1 MPNIGD
7 IIRAK
12 DLQDLLEQINN
23 SSSNIVGELKYFG
36 FNEVP
41 EHCLMCDGSEISR
54 ETYSELF
61 AKYGTIYGEGDGS
74 TTFNIPDYRGAFL
87 RCIGGNAA
95 ELGVEQGDAIRDIKG
110 NVTVFG
116 SWGSVTGVVCCIS
129 PEIGDPQNNCFY
141 NDNTGTNSIANLQ
154 STGQPV
160 TNYGL
165 FFRAGKVVPTADE
178 NRPINYAVN
187 VCVVFE

>member
-7 IIRAK
+7 IIRAE

-54 ETYSELF
+54 ETYHELF
-61 AKYGTIYGEGDGS
+61 EKYGTIYGEGDGS
-74 TTFNIPDYRGAFL
+74 TTFNLPDYRGAFF
-87 RCIGGNAA
+87 RCIGGNANSI
-95 ELGVEQGDAIRDIKG
+95 GVLQGDAIRNITDNLSHRAVNVRDTLFNIETSQMFSQNRSSYKIARPIAYNGTTDYTMWDI
-110 NVTVFG
+110 NIDV
-116 SWGSVTGVVCCIS
+116 S
-129 PEIGDPQNNCFY
+129 
-141 NDNTGTNSIANLQ
+141 
-154 STGQPV
+154 
-160 TNYGL
+160 
-165 FFRAGKVVPTADE
+165 RVVPTAVE

>member
-7 IIRAK
+7 IIRAE

-36 FNEVP
+36 FTEVP

-54 ETYSELF
+54 EAYSKLF
-61 AKYGTIYGEGDGS
+61 AKYGTTYGEGDGS
-74 TTFNIPDYRGAFL
+74 TTFNLPDYRGAFL
-87 RCIGGNAA
+87 RCIGGNADSI
-95 ELGVEQGDAIRDIKG
+95 GVLQGDAIRNITGRIYYVAHGRNRASYGDGAFRYAGGADIG
-110 NVTVFG
+110 NATDYG
-116 SWGSVTGVVCCIS
+116 STDIIS
-129 PEIGDPQNNCFY
+129 FDA
-141 NDNTGTNSIANLQ
+141 S
-154 STGQPV
+154 
-160 TNYGL
+160 
-165 FFRAGKVVPTADE
+165 RVVPTAEE

>member
-7 IIRAK
+7 IIRAE
-12 DLQDLLEQINN
+12 DLEAILEQINN

-36 FNEVP
+36 FTEVP

-74 TTFNIPDYRGAFL
+74 TTFNLPDYRGAFL

-95 ELGVEQGDAIRDIKG
+95 ELGIEQGDAIRDID
-110 NVTVFG
+110 G
-116 SWGSVTGVVCCIS
+116 SFSIRDVGVSGMTITGDYGQGTISVTPIS
-129 PEIGDPQNNCFY
+129 DPGGNHIVAIG
-141 NDNTGTNSIANLQ
+141 SAL
-154 STGQPV
+154 
-160 TNYGL
+160 GL
-165 FFRAGKVVPTADE
+165 HNITFAPSRIIPTAPE
-178 NRPINYAVN
+178 VRPINYAVN

>member
-7 IIRAK
+7 IIKAT

-54 ETYSELF
+54 ETYHELF
-61 AKYGTIYGEGDGS
+61 EKYGTIYGEGDGS
-74 TTFNIPDYRGAFL
+74 TTFNLPDYRGAFF

-95 ELGVEQGDAIRDIKG
+95 ELGVEQGDAIRNMIG
-110 NVTVFG
+110 GFSIHGATPAGTGIGSFQIGTYGICFG
-116 SWGSVTGVVCCIS
+116 TTNQSRYLAPSGVASAVVAWGTMNIDVS
-129 PEIGDPQNNCFY
+129 
-141 NDNTGTNSIANLQ
+141 
-154 STGQPV
+154 
-160 TNYGL
+160 
-165 FFRAGKVVPTADE
+165 RAVPTADE

-187 VCVVFE
+187 ICVVYE

>member
-1 MPNIGD
+1 MPNVGD
-7 IIRAK
+7 IIKAS

-23 SSSNIVGELKYFG
+23 NSSNIVGELKYFG

-74 TTFNIPDYRGAFL
+74 TTFNIPDYRGTFL

-95 ELGVEQGDAIRDIKG
+95 ELGVEQGDAIRNITG
-110 NVTVFG
+110 NITKNV
-116 SWGSVTGVVCCIS
+116 SS
-129 PEIGDPQNNCFY
+129 PSMGMLV
-141 NDNTGTNSIANLQ
+141 GTTEMFSMSGAL
-154 STGQPV
+154 SLV
-160 TNYGL
+160 SARLY
-165 FFRAGKVVPTADE
+165 VPTRDYSQEENSVREINFDASATGIPTAAE

-187 VCVVFE
+187 VCVVYE